1 MGLNILKK
9 LIKNKKMK
17 KTILILIVLIL
28 GLQFSCI
35 TDQNKYKE
43 TDIFEEYEAE
53 KGFAILHIPPVLFK
67 IVIKASDDEDFS
79 SKELLDKIEVIKF
92 MMFEEKENTFKL
104 EELKQSLNA
113 KINAFNYNLL
123 TRIAQE
129 NSDVSIYIIES
140 ENSIREVLVTIIS
153 ENQYIGIN
161 IIGSLTKE
169 EVMKVYKSINM
180 DNLNLDFD

>member
-1 MGLNILKK
+1 MDLNILKK

-17 KTILILIVLIL
+17 KSTLILMVLLL
-28 GLQFSCI
+28 GMQFSCI

-53 KGFAILHIPPVLFK
+53 NGFAILHIPPVLFK
-67 IVIKASDDEDFS
+67 IVISASDDEGYN

-92 MMFEEKENTFKL
+92 MMFEEKENTIKL
-104 EELKQSLNA
+104 DELKHSLNT
-113 KINAFNYNLL
+113 KINTFNYNLL

-140 ENSIREVLVTIIS
+140 DDSIREVLVTLVS

-161 IIGSLTKE
+161 ILGSLTKE
-169 EVMKVYKSINM
+169 EVMKVYKSIDM
-180 DNLNLDFD
+180 DNIDLNFD